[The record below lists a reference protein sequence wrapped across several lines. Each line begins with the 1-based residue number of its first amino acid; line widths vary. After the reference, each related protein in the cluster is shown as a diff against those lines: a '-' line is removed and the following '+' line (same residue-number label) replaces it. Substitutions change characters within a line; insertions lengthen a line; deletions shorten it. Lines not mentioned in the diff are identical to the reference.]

1 LEGAKIHDERDRNRG
16 LRGAVR
22 TLGSAAYSPRAA
34 PSISTKGQPTGT
46 RAQVP
51 SRSCTCA
58 KALTE
63 THPGVRDWL
72 SATRICMQSKL
83 GTPSWPLFLA
93 AALSCDV
100 KLPQTFSQS
109 DSHTASIHLYSTKVL
124 GVRVILS
131 RSDPIDPRSPEAI
144 AAGWRLVAAA
154 CQPATQASQPP
165 LARLVIDPGGVHSNA
180 SSGFRLWPPGL
191 VYGCREKRVHVAL
204 FDCIDTTPIQ

>member
-1 LEGAKIHDERDRNRG
+1 MEGAKIHDERDRNRG

-22 TLGSAAYSPRAA
+22 TLGGAAYSPRAA
-34 PSISTKGQPTGT
+34 PKVSTKGQPTGT

-93 AALSCDV
+93 AAHNCERWIELAA
-100 KLPQTFSQS
+100 T
-109 DSHTASIHLYSTKVL
+109 VL
-124 GVRVILS
+124 QFARN
-131 RSDPIDPRSPEAI
+131 
-144 AAGWRLVAAA
+144 RL
-154 CQPATQASQPP
+154 
-165 LARLVIDPGGVHSNA
+165 
-180 SSGFRLWPPGL
+180 GFG
-191 VYGCREKRVHVAL
+191 A
-204 FDCIDTTPIQ
+204 